1 MSLPV
6 RTRLTVWYVIV
17 LAVILL
23 AWSGFLFLE
32 LRTDLYSGIDQS
44 LASRAAQVVL
54 GFQGRDEGEF
64 KDVADAPPG
73 IINRAE
79 YASQL
84 VSADGAVLESSG
96 SVAEKPMASPAIIG
110 KAMSGAKVFKTV
122 RLGTTQE
129 PYRVYAVSFVTSAGR
144 RVIVLGTKTEPAD
157 ESLERL
163 LRLLGVSLPLA
174 LILAAGGGWL
184 LARRALR
191 PVARITAEASAIGI
205 AQIDERVEVPATTDE
220 LSELALTLN
229 RMLDRLQSGIEDKRR
244 FIADASHELRTPLA
258 IMRAELD
265 VTLADE
271 DPSRDAVAVLA
282 SSREEVVRMTRLV
295 ENLLTLARVDE
306 GRLALLVAPVDLGEL
321 ASTVVAGMEPVASER
336 NVRVDVSG
344 PTVIAAGDK
353 EYLAQVVSNL
363 LDNALKYSPDSG
375 TVSIRTWIN
384 GAEAGLDVADEGP
397 GIPPDLAEKV
407 FERFFRVDE
416 ARSRERGG
424 SGLGLAIVRDIAAA
438 HRGSVEVMPQTE
450 HGALLRL
457 TLRAA
462 EASGGAGALGPQQ

>member
-17 LAVILL
+17 LAVILV

-44 LASRAAQVVL
+44 LASRAAQVAL

-64 KDVADAPPG
+64 KDIADAPPG
-73 IINRAE
+73 IINSAE

-96 SVAEKPMASPAIIG
+96 SAAQQPMVSSAIIG
-110 KAMSGAKVFKTV
+110 KAMSGSKVFKTV
-122 RLGTTQE
+122 KLGSARD
-129 PYRVYAVSFVTSAGR
+129 PYRVYAVSFVTTAGR

-163 LRLLGVSLPLA
+163 LRLLGVMLPLA
-174 LILAAGGGWL
+174 LIPAAGGGWL

-229 RMLDRLQSGIEDKRR
+229 RMLDRLQSGIDDKRR

-271 DPSRDAVAVLA
+271 DPSRDAVAVLE
-282 SSREEVVRMTRLV
+282 STREEVERMTRLV

-321 ASTVVAGMEPVASER
+321 ASTVVAGMAPVASER
-336 NVRVDVSG
+336 GVSIEVSG
-344 PTVIAAGDK
+344 PSAIAAGDR
-353 EYLAQVVSNL
+353 EYIAQVVSNL
-363 LDNALKYSPDSG
+363 LDNAVKYSPDSG
-375 TVSIRTWIN
+375 TVTIRTWAS
-384 GAEAGLDVADEGP
+384 GASVGLDVADEGP
-397 GIPPDLAEKV
+397 GIPSHVAEKV

-424 SGLGLAIVRDIAAA
+424 SGLGLAIVRDIAQA
-438 HRGSVEVMPQTE
+438 HHGTVEVVPAE
-450 HGALLRL
+450 ERGAVLRL
-457 TLRAA
+457 TLPTVDVVGD
-462 EASGGAGALGPQQ
+462 EDSDCGQP